1 MWPAGHIWD
10 ENHVC
15 TVCGKQ
21 GTDVASLRWSG
32 VAARYSYSGKSVRPT
47 PKVYDGDYQLTL
59 SNNVTSARDGLLSW
73 FGYWEP
79 GMAAVEVQGSGDY
92 YGRIRIEYRI
102 GDEPTP
108 TPTPKPTPTPAPTA
122 APTVKPAEPAP
133 TAVTPEPTASLPC
146 TGGDSCPGAVFADMP
161 AKDHWAHDAIDWALV
176 RGVTTGTGKTTFS
189 PSNPCTREQ
198 IVTFLWRAAGSP
210 QPERSVVPFTD
221 VRRNFAYSAVCWAYE
236 QGVTTGTSETAFSPD
251 AACTREQVVTFLWR
265 ALGKPEPA
273 GKSTPFA
280 DVRDNYALAA
290 ICWATEQGVTT
301 GTSKTAFS
309 PDHPC
314 TRAHVV
320 TFLYRAENSR

>member
-1 MWPAGHIWD
+1 MWPAGHVWD
-10 ENHVC
+10 QNHVC

-21 GTDVASLRWSG
+21 GTDITSLKWSG
-32 VAARYSYSGKSVRPT
+32 VAARYAYSGKSVRPT
-47 PKVYDGDYQLTL
+47 PKIYDGDYQLTL

-73 FGYWEP
+73 FRYWEP

-102 GDEPTP
+102 GDEP
-108 TPTPKPTPTPAPTA
+108 APTA
-122 APTVKPAEPAP
+122 EPA
-133 TAVTPEPTASLPC
+133 EPTASLPC
-146 TGGDSCPGAVFADMP
+146 IGGDSCPGAVFADMP
-161 AKDHWAHDAIDWALV
+161 AKGHWAHDAIDWALV
-176 RGVTTGTGKTTFS
+176 RGVTTGTSETAFS
-189 PSNPCTREQ
+189 PDSPCTREQ

-210 QPERSVVPFTD
+210 RPERSTVPFTD
-221 VRRNFAYSAVCWAYE
+221 VRRNFAYKAVCWAFE
-236 QGVTTGTSETAFSPD
+236 QGITTGTSETAFSPD

-290 ICWATEQGVTT
+290 ICWATERGVTT
-301 GTSKTAFS
+301 GTSETAFS
-309 PDHPC
+309 PDQPC

-320 TFLYRAENSR
+320 TFLYRASAGK